1 MPEHS
6 SSLHLCSAQW
16 ISWVLLFR
24 NTSLSPL
31 KPIFAA
37 IYTCSDTAPE
47 IKAPSLVSGLN
58 RPPLA
63 ARAPQLPCGSFTA
76 TRTADPHQSA
86 PHQPS
91 QLCCVNENQH
101 HPRHLSAPAFSE
113 ALLVLFF
120 FFVFF
125 PDEGPEL
132 NTRLNKQATSAFIW
146 CCKDLFISL
155 PFLLIHNIHLFFF

>member
-1 MPEHS
+1 MLWHS
-6 SSLHLCSAQW
+6 SRDKSP
-16 ISWVLLFR
+16 ISCVWLEQTPLSC
-24 NTSLSPL
+24 TS
-31 KPIFAA
+31 
-37 IYTCSDTAPE
+37 
-47 IKAPSLVSGLN
+47 
-58 RPPLA
+58 PP
-63 ARAPQLPCGSFTA
+63 LPCGSFSA
-76 TRTADPHQSA
+76 TQTADPHQSA

-101 HPRHLSAPAFSE
+101 HPWHLSAPAFSE

-120 FFVFF
+120 FFCFF

-155 PFLLIHNIHLFFF
+155 PFLLIHNIHLFFFECCWTLNLHFCRRRKLVISASFSWVARLLT